1 MRGHYLNAGGLQRR
15 EGVHGS
21 VDPQAQK
28 QLKTPCVGL
37 GRGRGATDGG
47 RGRAMACR
55 ETPGLIRIRLVL
67 RRRAPGARLV
77 EAFETQKCTEAS

>member
-1 MRGHYLNAGGLQRR
+1 M
-15 EGVHGS
+15 
-21 VDPQAQK
+21 DPQAQK
-28 QLKTPCVGL
+28 QIKTHCVGL

-77 EAFETQKCTEAS
+77 EAFETQRNVQRLVDQANVWETFRA